1 MGKRKRRHTIRNST
15 GKHANMGTRNNK
27 GRHRK
32 RANIQRRSKKRAWV
46 YKLRHQNTETLA
58 GDDIRLL
65 EMGTET
71 TQDVRE

>member
-1 MGKRKRRHTIRNST
+1 MGKRKRRHTIWNSIS
-15 GKHANMGTRNNK
+15 KHANMGTRNNK
-27 GRHRK
+27 SRHRK

-71 TQDVRE
+71 TQDVRK

>member
-1 MGKRKRRHTIRNST
+1 MVEREGRDTIWHST

-27 GRHRK
+27 SRHRK
-32 RANIQRRSKKRAWV
+32 RANIQRRSKKRAWLHQLR
-46 YKLRHQNTETLA
+46 YKNTEALA

-71 TQDVRE
+71 TQDVRD